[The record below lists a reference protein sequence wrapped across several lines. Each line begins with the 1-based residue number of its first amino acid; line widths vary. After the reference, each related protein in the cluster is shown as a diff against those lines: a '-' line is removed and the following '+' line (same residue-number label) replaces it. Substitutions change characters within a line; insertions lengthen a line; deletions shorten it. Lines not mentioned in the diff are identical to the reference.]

1 MYHLA
6 QLNIG
11 KLKYPIDHPEIAEFA
26 NNLDRINA
34 LAEASKGFVWRFK
47 DESGNAT
54 DIHAF
59 GNPLI
64 IVNMS
69 VWETLEDLKAFVFK
83 SGHMQILK
91 KRNLWFEKMPSAH
104 MALWWIE
111 KGHLPT
117 IEEAKERLKKLQESG
132 ESPVAFTFGRP
143 FPPNITAT

>member
-11 KLKYPIDHPEIAEFA
+11 KLRHPIDHPEIAEFA
-26 NNLDRINA
+26 ANLDRINT
-34 LAEASKGFVWRFK
+34 LAETSPGFVWRLK

-54 DIHAF
+54 DIDVF

-69 VWETLEDLKAFVFK
+69 VWETLQDLKDFVFK
-83 SGHMQILK
+83 SGHMEILK

-104 MALWWIE
+104 MVLWWIK
-111 KGHLPT
+111 KGHIPT
-117 IEEAKERLKKLQESG
+117 VKEAKAKLNNLTEIGDNPS
-132 ESPVAFTFGRP
+132 AFTFRKP
-143 FPPNITAT
+143 FPP